1 MLTPG
6 LLMRQG
12 ALAAWLLCAT
22 APAAR
27 AGHEISYYPS
37 FYPQEI
43 RIEPLDPD
51 AAAREFGNAKDPLH
65 AYLGTAP
72 RFAADIPSHLKSV
85 VSLRSLI
92 AARINPGSDRLA
104 SRDARCRVLA
114 AVAPLLA
121 TAPDVVAHAYPI
133 TPYHADYL
141 DHVDRVLDRGRGPAP
156 EAEVSPLHVRAES
169 DGLLAGDERSDGVAW
184 EVGVREVAV
193 DALKRDAGVTF
204 DAWPGPPWAKDGWFQ
219 AYHLLRPAVS
229 DPIDAKRA
237 DEIHDLL
244 VDGDTHDDAHR
255 IGLERDLVEALTRG
269 CDSAVIGY
277 RLRREFYTDDFT
289 NGIENIAV
297 DSQSGFNSAVVM
309 RTLKLKDL
317 PWNGWMRLGIDRP
330 AAAAWN
336 PVAGFTDAAG
346 RLVWAIVGDNAFL
359 PIPYNSL
366 WAANRTHIRPAE
378 EPAARQSIRVPADAL
393 IPEPGTGRLVPVG
406 ADRGAMTKV
415 VYRVLASPFQDGTEL
430 EAADLAYPYAFAA
443 QWSGAPGTATFDAEI
458 AAATRLMREQ
468 FKGIRITG
476 AEQSTIAIGDRVF
489 TYRSPIVEV
498 YLNTALAD
506 EHRNALVA
514 PPWSTIP
521 WHLLALMDAAVARG
535 LAAFSESEARQRNLP
550 WLDLVRAPA
559 QRAALRALIAEFA
572 ASGYRPAALE
582 GLVSAEAATA
592 RWQALARFVD
602 AHDHLLV
609 TNGPYQLRRFSPEV
623 YTFDIIREFTY
634 PVGLG
639 TFDFYAYPAKAFVT
653 GIEHDGER
661 MLATTEAEIALK
673 QQRDHRLVRIA
684 FKRDTLRETLPIR
697 PASRYI
703 LVGEDG
709 RVVAAGGASRE
720 DDGRFAV
727 SLPPLPA
734 GDYRFFMAVFLDGNT
749 VSPAIGRFD
758 FRSN

>member
-1 MLTPG
+1 
-6 LLMRQG
+6 MRHS
-12 ALAAWLLCAT
+12 ALAASLLCVG
-22 APAAR
+22 APAAQ
-27 AGHEISYYPS
+27 AGHEVSYYPS

-51 AAAREFGNAKDPLH
+51 AAARAFGNARDPLH
-65 AYLGTAP
+65 AYLGAAP

-92 AARINPGSDRLA
+92 TARINPGSDRLA

-141 DHVDRVLDRGRGPAP
+141 DHVDRVLDRGRGPAQ

-184 EVGVREVAV
+184 AVGVREVAV

-204 DAWPGPPWAKDGWFQ
+204 NAWPGPPWAKDGWFQ

-255 IGLERDLVEALTRG
+255 IGLERDLVKALTRG

-366 WAANRTHIRPAE
+366 WADNRTHIRPAE
-378 EPAARQSIRVPADAL
+378 EPAAGQSIRLPADAL
-393 IPEPGTGRLVPVG
+393 IPEPGTGRRVPVG
-406 ADRGAMTKV
+406 ADHGAMTKV
-415 VYRVLASPFQDGTEL
+415 VYRVLASPFQDGTEM
-430 EAADLAYPYAFAA
+430 EATDLVYPYAFAT
-443 QWSGAPGTATFDAEI
+443 QWGAAPGTATFDAEI

-468 FKGIRITG
+468 FKGVRITG
-476 AEQSTIAIGDRVF
+476 AEESTIAIGDRVF

-498 YLNTALAD
+498 YLDTASAD

-535 LAAFSESEARQRNLP
+535 LAAFSESEARQHHLP

-582 GLVSAEAATA
+582 GLVSAQAATA
-592 RWQALARFVD
+592 RWQALDRFVD

-609 TNGPYQLRRFSPEV
+609 TNGPYQLRRFSPEA

-653 GIEHDGER
+653 GIEHDGKR
-661 MLATTEAEIALK
+661 MQATTEAEIALK

-697 PASRYI
+697 PVPRYI

-749 VSPAIGRFD
+749 VSPAIGSFD
-758 FRSN
+758 FHSN

>member
-1 MLTPG
+1 MFTPR

-12 ALAAWLLCAT
+12 ALAASLLCVG
-22 APAAR
+22 APAAQ
-27 AGHEISYYPS
+27 AGHEVSYYPS

-51 AAAREFGNAKDPLH
+51 AAARAFGNAKDPLH
-65 AYLGTAP
+65 AYVGAVP

-92 AARINPGSDRLA
+92 TARVNPGADRLA

-114 AVAPLLA
+114 AVAPRLA

-141 DHVDRVLDRGRGPAP
+141 YHVDRVPDRGRDPAQ
-156 EAEVSPLHVRAES
+156 EAGVSPLHVRAES
-169 DGLLAGDERSDGVAW
+169 DGLLAEHERSDGVAW
-184 EVGVREVAV
+184 DVGVREVAV
-193 DALKRDAGVTF
+193 DALMRDAGVTF
-204 DAWPGPPWAKDGWFQ
+204 NAWPGPPWAKDGWFQ

-289 NGIENIAV
+289 NGIENVAV

-317 PWNGWMRLGIDRP
+317 PWNGWMRLGIDGP

-346 RLVWAIVGDNAFL
+346 RLVWSIVGDNAFL

-366 WAANRTHIRPAE
+366 WTANRTHIRPAE

-406 ADRGAMTKV
+406 ADHGAMTKV
-415 VYRVLASPFQDGTEL
+415 LYRVLASPFQDGTEM
-430 EAADLAYPYAFAA
+430 EAADLVYLYAFAA
-443 QWSGAPGTATFDAEI
+443 RWGAAPGTATFDAEI

-468 FKGIRITG
+468 FKGVRITG
-476 AEQSTIAIGDRVF
+476 AEESTITIGDRVF
-489 TYRSPIVEV
+489 TYHSPIVEV
-498 YLNTALAD
+498 YLNTASAD

-521 WHLLALMDAAVARG
+521 WHLLALMDAAAARG
-535 LAAFSESEARQRNLP
+535 LVAFSESEARQRNLP

-559 QRAALRALIAEFA
+559 QRAALRDLITEFSA
-572 ASGYRPAALE
+572 TGYRPAALE
-582 GLVSAEAATA
+582 GLVSAEAAMA
-592 RWQALARFVD
+592 RWQALDRFVD

-623 YTFDIIREFTY
+623 YTFDVIREFSY

-653 GIEHDGER
+653 GIEHDSGR
-661 MLATTEAEIALK
+661 LLATTEAEIALK
-673 QQRDHRLVRIA
+673 QQRDRRVVRTA

-697 PASRYI
+697 PVPRYI

-709 RVVAAGGASRE
+709 RVIAAGGATRQ

-758 FRSN
+758 FHSN

>member
-1 MLTPG
+1 MFTPR

-12 ALAAWLLCAT
+12 ALAAWLLCVGP
-22 APAAR
+22 PAAQ
-27 AGHEISYYPS
+27 AGHEVSYYPS

-121 TAPDVVAHAYPI
+121 AAPDVVAHAYPI

-141 DHVDRVLDRGRGPAP
+141 DHVDRVLDRGRGSAQ

-169 DGLLAGDERSDGVAW
+169 DGLLAGAERSDGVAW
-184 EVGVREVAV
+184 DVAVREVAV

-229 DPIDAKRA
+229 DRIDGKRA
-237 DEIHDLL
+237 DGIHDLL
-244 VDGDTHDDAHR
+244 VDGDTHDDVHR

-289 NGIENIAV
+289 NGIENITV
-297 DSQSGFNSAVVM
+297 DSQWGFNSAVVV

-378 EPAARQSIRVPADAL
+378 EPAARQSIRLPADAL
-393 IPEPGTGRLVPVG
+393 IREPGTGRLVPAG
-406 ADRGAMTKV
+406 ADHGAMTRV
-415 VYRVLASPFQDGTEL
+415 VYRVLASPFQDGTAM
-430 EAADLAYPYAFAA
+430 EAADLVYPYAFAM
-443 QWSGAPGTATFDAEI
+443 QWGAAPGITTFDVEI

-468 FKGIRITG
+468 LKGVRITG
-476 AEQSTIAIGDRVF
+476 AEESTIAIGDRVF

-498 YLNTALAD
+498 YLDSASTD

-514 PPWSTIP
+514 PPWSAIP

-535 LAAFSESEARQRNLP
+535 LVAFSESEARQHNLP
-550 WLDLVRAPA
+550 WLDLVRDPA
-559 QRAALRALIAEFA
+559 QRAALRDLITEFA
-572 ASGYRPAALE
+572 ATGYRPAALE

-592 RWQALARFVD
+592 RWQALDRFVD

-653 GIEHDGER
+653 GIERDGER

-673 QQRDHRLVRIA
+673 QQRDRRVVRTA

-697 PASRYI
+697 PVPRYI
-703 LVGEDG
+703 VVGADG
-709 RVVAAGGASRE
+709 RVVAAGGASRQ

-758 FRSN
+758 FHSN